1 MSAMRMTYSTA
12 AVLHALDGGH
22 RYGFEIS
29 RVTGLRR
36 GTVYP
41 ILRRLEDAGL
51 VTSRWEE
58 PEAPRAAGRPPRKYY
73 ELEAAAGPLVE
84 RARDRYPLP
93 ELEGRTSPSGGV
105 R

>member
-1 MSAMRMTYSTA
+1 MGAIRMTYSTA
-12 AVLHALDGGH
+12 AVLHALDAGR

-29 RVTGLRR
+29 QATGLRR

-51 VTSRWEE
+51 VSSRWEE
-58 PEAPRAAGRPPRKYY
+58 PEDARAQGRPPRKYY
-73 ELEAAAGPLVE
+73 ELEPASRPVLE

-93 ELEGRTSPSGGV
+93 ELDLSGSTAGSSS
-105 R
+105 